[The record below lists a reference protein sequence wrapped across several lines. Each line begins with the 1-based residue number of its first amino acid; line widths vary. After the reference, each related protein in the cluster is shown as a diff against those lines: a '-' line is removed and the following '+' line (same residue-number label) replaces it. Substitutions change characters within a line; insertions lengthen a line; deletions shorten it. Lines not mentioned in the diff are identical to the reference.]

1 MLKLKLRMDD
11 ISSLKDE
18 FANYQKVSIVKNL
31 NQQLFERNVELD
43 HLKKKIEKYEEACN
57 SSANTEEVVEEVVEE
72 KQLKKK
78 RKQLK
83 KKR

>member
-1 MLKLKLRMDD
+1 MLKLKLNATDD

-43 HLKKKIEKYEEACN
+43 HLKKKIEKYEEGK
-57 SSANTEEVVEEVVEE
+57 VQLLM
-72 KQLKKK
+72 KKLKKK
-78 RKQLK
+78 LLK
-83 KKR
+83 KKQ